1 MFCEFWSSGSRK
13 YPEKVSHLARVEL
26 VLKMPRLEKAV
37 NLATTHLKTYKLVY
51 WLKKRIATHQE
62 FLFVWLRVARQC
74 KTIRSHIALFVHP
87 LR

>member
-37 NLATTHLKTYKLVY
+37 NLATTHLKTYKLAY
-51 WLKKRIATHQE
+51 WLKKRIVTHQE